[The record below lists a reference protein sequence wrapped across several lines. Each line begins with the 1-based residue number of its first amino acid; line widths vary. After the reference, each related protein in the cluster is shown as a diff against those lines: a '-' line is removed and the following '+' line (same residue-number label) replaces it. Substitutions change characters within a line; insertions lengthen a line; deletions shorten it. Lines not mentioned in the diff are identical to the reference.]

1 MKYVLVT
8 GSYSGMGKAVVEKL
22 LSQGYFV
29 FGIDKFYSEPKN
41 NYFPLTADVTDE
53 DSLIDAFN
61 KVKAITDELFAV
73 LHFAGKYCLDSLV
86 EISEIDFCRAFDVN
100 VFGAYRINKIFF
112 PLLKNGSKVII
123 TTSELAPLAPL
134 PFTGLYAITKSTL
147 DKYAYSL
154 RMELQLLGVQVVVL
168 RLGAVKTEMLG
179 ASVRALDNFCD
190 NTKIYTCNAKRF
202 KKIVDRVESKNVPP
216 TKIAKKTAKILEIKN
231 PKYVY
236 KINRNPLLLLLNC
249 LPQRW
254 QTWIIKRVLK

>member
-1 MKYVLVT
+1 
-8 GSYSGMGKAVVEKL
+8 
-22 LSQGYFV
+22 
-29 FGIDKFYSEPKN
+29 
-41 NYFPLTADVTDE
+41 
-53 DSLIDAFN
+53 
-61 KVKAITDELFAV
+61 
-73 LHFAGKYCLDSLV
+73 
-86 EISEIDFCRAFDVN
+86 
-100 VFGAYRINKIFF
+100 
-112 PLLKNGSKVII
+112 
-123 TTSELAPLAPL
+123 
-134 PFTGLYAITKSTL
+134 
-147 DKYAYSL
+147 
-154 RMELQLLGVQVVVL
+154 MELQLLGVQVVVL